1 MEVEDDGLAPAPAPA
16 LSPKEW
22 PSELPAQVSALS
34 EVLGALS
41 APASVEAI
49 AAHFEGKP
57 TKKRL
62 EEVVRLLETLRAL
75 GLAGVGEGGWSSVS

>member
-1 MEVEDDGLAPAPAPA
+1 
-16 LSPKEW
+16 
-22 PSELPAQVSALS
+22 
-34 EVLGALS
+34 
-41 APASVEAI
+41 VEAI

>member
-1 MEVEDDGLAPAPAPA
+1 
-16 LSPKEW
+16 
-22 PSELPAQVSALS
+22 VSALS
-34 EVLGALS
+34 EVLGTLS

-62 EEVVRLLETLRAL
+62 EEMVRLLETLRAL
-75 GLAGVGEGGWSSVS
+75 GLAANNNEQWSAA